1 MGLAP
6 NWAFFA
12 PVLRPRGTNEIYA
25 LIIDAGALAGEEGD
39 MATECVC
46 NLGCVTSTE
55 KSLQSHTSII

>member
-1 MGLAP
+1 MLICSLEPAP
-6 NWAFFA
+6 KC
-12 PVLRPRGTNEIYA
+12 GDA